1 MTNLQR
7 KQRNYIKYNT
17 VNIGNQE
24 RRRKIKTPQK
34 TSIAASIRNRK
45 NEKNKNLDKSFT
57 FLYLQKIFLYKKQK
71 GKKLRK

>member
-24 RRRKIKTPQK
+24 RRQKIKTPQK